1 MISNLYPVYVN
12 SVKSGVF
19 DGSLAGFKDA
29 LIKRNIAFENLLP
42 AVYREG
48 LIGSGIETDYL
59 LDKGRLAAET
69 DEQFSDVMG
78 LYLSLP
84 VKVVSVDEPFLP
96 SAFIDD
102 DL

>member
-1 MISNLYPVYVN
+1 MISNLYPIYVN

-48 LIGSGIETDYL
+48 LIGSGIETDCNNVL
-59 LDKGRLAAET
+59 NE
-69 DEQFSDVMG
+69 V
-78 LYLSLP
+78 
-84 VKVVSVDEPFLP
+84 VVSQSEPNQGLT
-96 SAFIDD
+96 
-102 DL
+102 LRRGV

>member
-1 MISNLYPVYVN
+1 
-12 SVKSGVF
+12 
-19 DGSLAGFKDA
+19 
-29 LIKRNIAFENLLP
+29 
-42 AVYREG
+42 
-48 LIGSGIETDYL
+48 

-69 DEQFSDVMG
+69 DEQFPDVMG